1 MRGALVR
8 HAMTDWCGKQ
18 ILKVNTKNAS
28 SWGGVGG
35 MCTSCTLPLDF
46 PAKSRIKRDC
56 KNEDEYDSE
65 LYLIMD
71 TVVMCVVD

>member
-1 MRGALVR
+1 MLYPGE
-8 HAMTDWCGKQ
+8 
-18 ILKVNTKNAS
+18 
-28 SWGGVGG
+28 GGRV
-35 MCTSCTLPLDF
+35 CTPCTLPLDLS
-46 PAKSRIKRDC
+46 AKSRIKRDC